1 MIGIDISY
9 ESDEMM
15 ARAPRDSVEAVLMK
29 VLELVGKGSCEL
41 SCSFVSENAMRDL
54 NASYRDKDESTDIL
68 SFVQSEG
75 DDGFDF
81 PSDEDSPELLGDII
95 ISLDDMEKNCEF
107 FSVDPSQEL
116 SRLLVHGVLHLVGWD
131 HATNEMD
138 EPMLIKQEELLKIVE
153 KESIS

>member
-9 ESDEMM
+9 ETDEMM
-15 ARAPRDSVEAVLMK
+15 ARAPRDTVEAVLVK
-29 VLELVGKGSCEL
+29 ALELVGKSSCEL
-41 SCSFVSENAMRDL
+41 SCSFVSEHAMREL
-54 NASYRDKDESTDIL
+54 NASYRNKNESTDIL

-81 PSDEDSPELLGDII
+81 PFDEDSPELLGDII

>member
-1 MIGIDISY
+1 
-9 ESDEMM
+9 
-15 ARAPRDSVEAVLMK
+15 
-29 VLELVGKGSCEL
+29 
-41 SCSFVSENAMRDL
+41 
-54 NASYRDKDESTDIL
+54 
-68 SFVQSEG
+68 
-75 DDGFDF
+75 
-81 PSDEDSPELLGDII
+81 
-95 ISLDDMEKNCEF
+95 MEKNCEF

>member
-9 ESDEMM
+9 ETDEMM
-15 ARAPRDSVEAVLMK
+15 ARAPQDIVEAVLAK
-29 VLELVGKGSCEL
+29 VLELVGKDSCEL
-41 SCSFVSENAMRDL
+41 SCSFVSERAMRDL

-68 SFVQSEG
+68 SFVQSDG
-75 DDGFDF
+75 DTGFDF
-81 PSDEDSPELLGDII
+81 PLDGDAPELLGDII

-107 FSVDPSQEL
+107 FSVTPSQEL

-153 KESIS
+153 KESIA

>member
-15 ARAPRDSVEAVLMK
+15 ARAPRDTVEAVLMK

>member
-15 ARAPRDSVEAVLMK
+15 ARAPQDTVEAVLKK
-29 VLELVGKGSCEL
+29 VLELVGKDSCEL
-41 SCSFVSENAMRDL
+41 SCSFVSERAMRDL

-68 SFVQSEG
+68 SFVQSDG
-75 DDGFDF
+75 SDGFDF
-81 PSDEDSPELLGDII
+81 PIDGDSPELLGDII

-107 FSVDPSQEL
+107 FSVAPSQEL

-131 HATNEMD
+131 HATNDMD

-153 KESIS
+153 KESIA